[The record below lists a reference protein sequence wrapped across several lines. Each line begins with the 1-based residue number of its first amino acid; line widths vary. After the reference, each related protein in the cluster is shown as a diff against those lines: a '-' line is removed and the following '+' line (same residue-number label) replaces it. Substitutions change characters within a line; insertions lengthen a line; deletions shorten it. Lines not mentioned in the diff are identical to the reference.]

1 MIVYLHCNDNNKGT
15 TVLDLFQKAVEEHGL
30 PSRVRADMGVE
41 NVGVAR
47 FMLHN
52 RGLNRRSMI
61 TGSSVHNQRIERL
74 WVDVKRTVV
83 RRFQGLF
90 YYMEDTGYLDPL
102 NELHLYALHL
112 VFKHCIDDALHELQ
126 QDWNHHPMSSEHNLS
141 PHQLFRLGLAE
152 YESRNPQN
160 FDQLTDCEWDRFG
173 VEDEGLLPDD
183 DDDPNCS
190 RIAFVNYTFTT
201 YDY

>member
-1 MIVYLHCNDNNKGT
+1 MYLHCNDNNKGT

-30 PSRVRADMGVE
+30 PFRVRADMGVE
-41 NVGVAR
+41 NVDVAR

-90 YYMEDTGYLDPL
+90 
-102 NELHLYALHL
+102 
-112 VFKHCIDDALHELQ
+112 
-126 QDWNHHPMSSEHNLS
+126 
-141 PHQLFRLGLAE
+141 
-152 YESRNPQN
+152 
-160 FDQLTDCEWDRFG
+160 
-173 VEDEGLLPDD
+173 
-183 DDDPNCS
+183 
-190 RIAFVNYTFTT
+190 
-201 YDY
+201 